1 MKILKLDMSQGKIE
15 EQGLPHDFTW
25 GGRGLVDYLLTKH
38 MNPNSH
44 PLSPESV
51 FVLACGMLAGTSAPN
66 SSRISVGGKS
76 LLTGGI
82 KEANSGGTAGDTMG
96 RLGIMAVMARGKSEK
111 PQLLIINSQGAEFA
125 DASFV
130 SGLKN
135 YEACQKLREKYGEK
149 ISIVLTGPAGEKGM
163 ANSTVGVSDVL
174 GRPVRHAARGG
185 LGAVMGAKG
194 LKAILLDGNGAG
206 SRDPENSAA
215 FKEAVKNAVKI
226 IMSMQVGKD
235 LRAHGTATWIDPCD
249 ATGQM
254 PTRNHAFGAWDK
266 KKSINGP
273 ALAEIVTKRG
283 GQMGHACMPGCIVRC
298 SNNYP
303 GPDGEH
309 ITSALEYETLAMLG
323 SNLGIDDLDIIAKLD
338 RYCDELGIDTI
349 ETGNTLG
356 ALNHVGMFEFGDGP
370 KALEYVREIEKATPL
385 GMILGSGTET
395 ACKVLGIDRVPAIRG
410 LGIPAH
416 MARSRKGLGVTY
428 VTSPQGADH
437 TAGSVGEDPLNPHG
451 QVERSRDSQIGMAA
465 FDCLGM
471 CWFTFINGSYSLLY
485 PMINALYGLDWDVRQ
500 YFAMGEE
507 MIRMEIAFNRRAGL
521 GPEQEQMPQW
531 LKEETLPPFN
541 VKFDVSGDDCE
552 KVWKNL

>member
-1 MKILKLDMSQGKIE
+1 MKILKLDMTRGKIE
-15 EQGLPHDFTW
+15 EQDLPHDFTW
-25 GGRGLVDYLLTKH
+25 GGRGLVDYLLTRH

-44 PLSPESV
+44 PLSVDSV

-96 RLGIMAVMARGKSEK
+96 RLGIMAVMAKGKSEK
-111 PQLLIINSQGAEFA
+111 PQLLVINSQGAVLE

-135 YEACQKLREKYGEK
+135 YEVCQKLREKYGEK

-163 ANSTVGVSDVL
+163 ANSTVGVSDVQ
-174 GRPVRHAARGG
+174 GRPARHAARGG

-206 SRDPENSAA
+206 SRDPENPAA

-235 LRAHGTATWIDPCD
+235 LRAHGTATWINPCN
-249 ATGQM
+249 ASGEM
-254 PTRNHAFGAWDK
+254 PTLNHALGAWDK
-266 KKSINGP
+266 KNAINGP
-273 ALAEIVTKRG
+273 ALADIVTKRG

-303 GPDGEH
+303 GPEGEH

-356 ALNHVGMFEFGDGP
+356 ALNHAGMFDFGDGP
-370 KALEYVREIEKATPL
+370 KALKYVREIEKATPL

-395 ACKVLGIDRVPAIRG
+395 ACKIFGIDRVPAIRG

-416 MARSRKGLGVTY
+416 MARACKGRGLGY
-428 VTSPQGADH
+428 ATSPQGADH
-437 TAGSVGEDPLNPHG
+437 TAGYGAGDYLSPSG
-451 QVERSRDSQIGMAA
+451 QADLARKSQISMAA
-465 FDCLGM
+465 FDSLGM
-471 CWFTFINGSYSLLY
+471 CWFTFIDGSHDLLY

-500 YFAMGEE
+500 YLAMGEE

-531 LKEETLPPFN
+531 LKEEALPPFN
-541 VKFDVSGDDCE
+541 VKFDVSGEDCE